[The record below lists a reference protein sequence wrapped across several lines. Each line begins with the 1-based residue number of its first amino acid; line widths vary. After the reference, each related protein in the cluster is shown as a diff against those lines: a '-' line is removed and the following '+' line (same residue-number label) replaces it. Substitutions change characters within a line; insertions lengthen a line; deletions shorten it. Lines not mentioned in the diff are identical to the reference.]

1 MKQRLRPACRLLAA
15 AMLAGLMCT
24 PAAAVPDL
32 TLSQGIQPIAYEFLD
47 GEGQSTE
54 YPKVEEAFHVG
65 VNYVKSGTF
74 DTYQVEGYYTIPA
87 DASLTLHNQGSVQ
100 DCYLA
105 ISVVA
110 FEEMD
115 KEQIESEYA
124 RKIEQHNAL
133 NPDDPVELEDDV
145 TYYVYSETDWGG
157 KYLLVD
163 GTWVNGASRPENIL
177 QVEERDSHTFSLPDV
192 AEGQMYRVDFQAH
205 YPQSNNP
212 DYYYF
217 WRFYVKIDSQA
228 AQGDS
233 EDTEELPEQPQEPQ
247 EPQEPEQATGFSDVA
262 ADAWYAKS
270 VAWAVENRVTSG
282 TGEGT
287 FSPEETC
294 TTAEILTFLWRAA
307 GSPEPTVENP
317 FSDVAEDAWYL
328 TPALWAYEQG
338 LVSGA
343 QLQGDTPCTRA
354 DTMVFLWQLAGAPE
368 MDAPDFSD
376 VAPDADYAQAV
387 AWAVEEGITSG
398 TGEGAFSPDEIC
410 DRSQIVTFLYQRFGK
425 TE

>member
-1 MKQRLRPACRLLAA
+1 MKKRLHSVGSRLLAA
-15 AMLAGLMCT
+15 ALLAGLMCT

-32 TLSQGIQPIAYEFLD
+32 TLSEGIQPIAYEFLD
-47 GEGQSTE
+47 AEGQSAD

-115 KEQIESEYA
+115 KDQIEAEYA
-124 RKIEQHNAL
+124 RKIEKQNSL
-133 NPDDPVELEDDV
+133 TPDEPVELEEDT
-145 TYYVYSETDWGG
+145 TYYVYTETDWGG
-157 KYLLVD
+157 KYLLDD

-177 QVEERDSHTFSLPDV
+177 RVEERDSFTFSLPDA

-205 YPQSNNP
+205 YPKSNNP

-228 AQGDS
+228 AQSDS
-233 EDTEELPEQPQEPQ
+233 EETGESGEQPQQ
-247 EPQEPEQATGFSDVA
+247 PELSTGFSDVA

-270 VAWAVENRVTSG
+270 VAWAVEQGITSG
-282 TGEGT
+282 TEENT
-287 FSPEETC
+287 FSPEQTC
-294 TTAEILTFLWRAA
+294 STAEILTFLWRAA
-307 GSPEPTVENP
+307 GSPEPTADNP
-317 FSDVAEDAWYL
+317 FSDVPDDAWYL

-338 LVSGA
+338 LVSGE
-343 QLQGDTPCTRA
+343 QLQPDDPCTRSA
-354 DTMVFLWQLAGAPE
+354 AMVFLWKLSGSPEAGAP
-368 MDAPDFSD
+368 AFAD
-376 VAPDADYAQAV
+376 VDPDADYAPAV
-387 AWAVEEGITSG
+387 AWAVKEGITSG
-398 TGEGAFSPDEIC
+398 TEADTFSPDEIC
-410 DRSQIVTFLYQRFGK
+410 DRSQIVTFLYQQFGK

>member
-1 MKQRLRPACRLLAA
+1 MKQRLRPACCRLLAA

-47 GEGQSTE
+47 AEGQSAQ
-54 YPKVEEAFHVG
+54 YPKEEDAFHVG

-87 DASLTLHNQGSVQ
+87 DASLILRNQGSVQ
-100 DCYLA
+100 DCYLT
-105 ISVVA
+105 ISVVS

-115 KEQIESEYA
+115 KEQIESKYA
-124 RKIEQHNAL
+124 KKIEKQNSL
-133 NPDDPVELEDDV
+133 TPDEPVELEEDV

-157 KYLLVD
+157 KYLLDD
-163 GTWVNGASRPENIL
+163 GTWINGASRPDNIL
-177 QVEERDSHTFSLPDV
+177 QVEERDSHTFSLPDA

-205 YPQSNNP
+205 YPESNRP

-228 AQGDS
+228 AQVDS
-233 EDTEELPEQPQEPQ
+233 EDTGETEEQPQQ
-247 EPQEPEQATGFSDVA
+247 PEQSTGFSDVA

-270 VAWAVENRVTSG
+270 VAWAVENGITSG
-282 TGEGT
+282 TGGNT

-307 GSPEPTVENP
+307 GSPEPTGEENP
-317 FSDVAEDAWYL
+317 FTDVSEDAWYL

-338 LVSGA
+338 LVSGG
-343 QLQGDTPCTRA
+343 QLQGDAPCTRS
-354 DTMVFLWQLAGAPE
+354 DTMVFLWKLAGAPE
-368 MDAPDFSD
+368 MDAPAFSD
-376 VAPDADYAQAV
+376 VAPDAGYAPAV

-398 TGEGAFSPDEIC
+398 TGDGTFSPGEIC
-410 DRSQIVTFLYQRFGK
+410 SRSQIVTFLYQRFGK